1 MGSRGEW
8 SNGNRYVS
16 GFQTFELDW
25 SSCLLHPIYTDN
37 STSTS
42 TAPPDPFAS
51 LEKNLTQKSKALSES
66 ARLSA
71 MYEQN
76 ASNWEDPYYA
86 SSLLRN
92 SFRKKKRKILES
104 EDKAEKVREKFGL
117 GERVGVESLRTPARK
132 EDREEEERAWR
143 DVQKERGVVEA
154 EKRRKREREEEQVGW
169 SSAKAKGKEKE
180 SSTRP
185 RHSSS
190 SSSRPIKPLP
200 SRSTTNRPRSSS
212 TSSLSKSTSSNPS
225 PALKALHSKLSLASA
240 LKNDPFNGSTGTP
253 SKVKVGGGGNRS
265 SPALGGGVKLV
276 KKVSK

>member
-1 MGSRGEW
+1 MVIGEL
-8 SNGNRYVS
+8 SDFVK
-16 GFQTFELDW
+16 FLLDSS
-25 SSCLLHPIYTDN
+25 SSCRIRMRTDN
-37 STSTS
+37 SASTS

-76 ASNWEDPYYA
+76 ASSWEDPYYA

-132 EDREEEERAWR
+132 EDREEEERAWM

-169 SSAKAKGKEKE
+169 REAKGKAKE
-180 SSTRP
+180 TDATTRSRYSSTT
-185 RHSSS
+185 
-190 SSSRPIKPLP
+190 SSRPIRPLP
-200 SRSTTNRPRSSS
+200 SRSISRPRSSS

-240 LKNDPFNGSTGTP
+240 LKNDPFSGSTGTP
-253 SKVKVGGGGNRS
+253 SKAGGSRS
-265 SPALGGGVKLV
+265 ALGEGVKLV
-276 KKVSK
+276 RKVSK